1 MMNERD
7 RFHAATDRVLLA
19 DALRP
24 HLETAWR
31 VPVRI
36 EDVEVPRVFPRR
48 KGGLTM
54 QYRVFAR
61 RPGSGPEVVLLGG
74 HLLGEHDEW
83 PSWARDRDPRVW
95 RDEALRLA
103 VPVFPYDPQ
112 LRTLEDWIEPGRAA
126 IQLSRLLQW
135 NVDPAE
141 LRSRLLAYRIEKRC
155 VLRYEWGE
163 GLGVIIKL
171 FGKRGL
177 DPVLRVSNLIAGQG
191 APDIIP
197 RTIAIDAI
205 AGAHVTEIVPGT
217 SLHDTT
223 GAAEFVTGCDR
234 GARALRRVHELPGEG
249 FPVSDG
255 AGAVA
260 KLAGLAAAVA
270 GADPETAAAL
280 TALAQEFDTTQ
291 PGPPGRTGLVHG
303 DFYDKQVMFAPQRTT
318 VLDWDS
324 ARHGDAAEDYGNFTA
339 HLVLRALQMPA
350 LHATLAAGRDAFE
363 AAYGGPDAAFLAR
376 ARWWEAATLARLGGI
391 YALRPRWSH
400 LADRLFEHS
409 RDTHAAATRAF

>member
-1 MMNERD
+1 MMNDRE

-36 EDVEVPRVFPRR
+36 EDVEVPRVFARR
-48 KGGLTM
+48 KGGLTL

-83 PSWARDRDPRVW
+83 PAWARNSDPRVW

-112 LRTLEDWIEPGRAA
+112 LRALEDWIGPERAA
-126 IQLSRLLQW
+126 AQLSRLLQW
-135 NVDPAE
+135 SVDPAE
-141 LRSRLLAYRIEKRC
+141 LRSRLLAYRLEKRC
-155 VLRYEWGE
+155 VLRYGWGDQ
-163 GLGVIIKL
+163 LGVVVKL

-177 DPVLRVSNLIAGQG
+177 DPALRVSVLIAAQEAAG
-191 APDIIP
+191 IIP
-197 RTIAIDAI
+197 RTIAVDAI

-217 SLHDTT
+217 SLHDVS
-223 GAAEFVTGCDR
+223 GASEFVTGCDQA
-234 GARALRRVHELPGEG
+234 ARVLRRVHALPGEG

-255 AGAVA
+255 AGAIT
-260 KLAGLAAAVA
+260 KLIDLAAAVA

-280 TALAQEFDTTQ
+280 TALAQEFDTT
-291 PGPPGRTGLVHG
+291 PERPGRTGLVHG
-303 DFYDKQVMFAPQRTT
+303 DFYDKQVMFAPHRTT

-339 HLVLRALQMPA
+339 HLVLRGLQMPA

-363 AAYGGPDAAFLAR
+363 AAYGVPDAGFLAR

-400 LADRLFEHS
+400 LAPRLFEHS
-409 RDTHAAATRAF
+409 RDTRAAATRTL